1 MLPTDFG
8 YYNFEYTLD
17 CIKKD
22 WEDFHKNPG
31 KYEGRE
37 IDWAMEQTGRIM
49 HIQYAINTSVLL
61 KDESERNTQ
70 FKEEFLFAHTENTE
84 IEQLKNPILF
94 NTEVEAEATNQ
105 PMDEEIKLEVLGK
118 NDSKYA
124 ELENM
129 SVEDI
134 FKKELSAWGIHEGSF
149 AYKCAIS
156 LSKVGTPGMAYKDA
170 IKAVANDIGTNSG
183 IVSLAFSN
191 LVKKANFGRT
201 IYNPILPKLQHITKE
216 ILVRELLDFCE

>member
-37 IDWAMEQTGRIM
+37 IDWAMEQTKRIM

-61 KDESERNTQ
+61 KDESERNAQ
-70 FKEEFLFAHTENTE
+70 FEEEFLFAHAKNIE

-94 NTEVEAEATNQ
+94 NTEVEAEATGEIAKAVEGDTLVVD
-105 PMDEEIKLEVLGK
+105 PIYDSLEEKTAANIFEE
-118 NDSKYA
+118 
-124 ELENM
+124 EL
-129 SVEDI
+129 D
-134 FKKELSAWGIHEGSF
+134 AWGIDKKSF
-149 AYKCAIS
+149 TYECVMRIAEVGKAGMPYKELINLIADATFS
-156 LSKVGTPGMAYKDA
+156 NPGM
-170 IKAVANDIGTNSG
+170 
-183 IVSLAFSN
+183 VSIAFGR
-191 LVKKANFGRT
+191 LVKNADFSKT
-201 IYNPILPKLQHITKE
+201 KYNPVLKNIKQLTKE
-216 ILVRELLDFCE
+216 FVVSQLLDFCE

>member
-37 IDWAMEQTGRIM
+37 IDWAMEQTKRIM

-61 KDESERNTQ
+61 KDESERNAQ
-70 FKEEFLFAHTENTE
+70 FEEEFLFAHAKNIE

-94 NTEVEAEATNQ
+94 NTEVEAEATGEIAKAVEGDTLVVD
-105 PMDEEIKLEVLGK
+105 PIYDSLEEKTAANIFEE
-118 NDSKYA
+118 
-124 ELENM
+124 EL
-129 SVEDI
+129 D
-134 FKKELSAWGIHEGSF
+134 AWGIDKKSF
-149 AYKCAIS
+149 TYECVMRIAEVGKAGMPYKELINLIADATFS
-156 LSKVGTPGMAYKDA
+156 NPGM
-170 IKAVANDIGTNSG
+170 
-183 IVSLAFSN
+183 VSIA
-191 LVKKANFGRT
+191 FGRLVRNADFSKT
-201 IYNPILPKLQHITKE
+201 KYNPVLKNIKQLTKE
-216 ILVRELLDFCE
+216 FVVSQLLDFCE

>member
-37 IDWAMEQTGRIM
+37 IDWAMEQTKRIM

-61 KDESERNTQ
+61 KDESECNTQ
-70 FKEEFLFAHTENTE
+70 FKEEFLFAHAKNIE

-94 NTEVEAEATNQ
+94 NTEVEAEATGEIAEAVEG
-105 PMDEEIKLEVLGK
+105 DTLVVDSIYDSLEEKTAANIFEE
-118 NDSKYA
+118 
-124 ELENM
+124 EL
-129 SVEDI
+129 D
-134 FKKELSAWGIHEGSF
+134 AWGIDKKSF
-149 AYKCAIS
+149 TYECVMLIAEVGKAGMPYKELINLIADATFS
-156 LSKVGTPGMAYKDA
+156 NPGM
-170 IKAVANDIGTNSG
+170 
-183 IVSLAFSN
+183 VSIA
-191 LVKKANFGRT
+191 FGRLVRNADFSKT
-201 IYNPILPKLQHITKE
+201 KYNPVLKNIKQLTKE
-216 ILVRELLDFCE
+216 FVVSQLLDFCE

>member
-37 IDWAMEQTGRIM
+37 IDWAMEQTKRIM

-61 KDESERNTQ
+61 KDESECNTQ
-70 FKEEFLFAHTENTE
+70 FKEEFLFAHAKNIE

-94 NTEVEAEATNQ
+94 NTEVEAEATGEIAEAVEGDTLVVD
-105 PMDEEIKLEVLGK
+105 PIYDSLEEKTAANIFEE
-118 NDSKYA
+118 
-124 ELENM
+124 EL
-129 SVEDI
+129 D
-134 FKKELSAWGIHEGSF
+134 AWGIDKKSF
-149 AYKCAIS
+149 TYECVMLIAEVGKAGMPYKELINLIADATFS
-156 LSKVGTPGMAYKDA
+156 NPGM
-170 IKAVANDIGTNSG
+170 
-183 IVSLAFSN
+183 VSIA
-191 LVKKANFGRT
+191 FGRLVRNADFSKT
-201 IYNPILPKLQHITKE
+201 KYNPVLKNIKQLTKE
-216 ILVRELLDFCE
+216 FVVSQLLDFCE

>member
-37 IDWAMEQTGRIM
+37 IDWAMEQTKRIM

-61 KDESERNTQ
+61 KDESERNAQ
-70 FKEEFLFAHTENTE
+70 FEEEFLFAHAKNIE

-94 NTEVEAEATNQ
+94 NTEVEAEATGEIAKAV
-105 PMDEEIKLEVLGK
+105 EEDTLVVDPIYDSLEEK
-118 NDSKYA
+118 TAANIFEE
-124 ELENM
+124 EL
-129 SVEDI
+129 D
-134 FKKELSAWGIHEGSF
+134 AWGIDKKSF
-149 AYKCAIS
+149 TYECVMRIAEVGKAGMPYKELINLIADATFS
-156 LSKVGTPGMAYKDA
+156 NPGM
-170 IKAVANDIGTNSG
+170 
-183 IVSLAFSN
+183 VSIAFGR
-191 LVKKANFGRT
+191 LVKNADFSKT
-201 IYNPILPKLQHITKE
+201 KYNPVLKNIKQLTKE
-216 ILVRELLDFCE
+216 FVVSQLLDFCE

>member
-37 IDWAMEQTGRIM
+37 IDWAMEQTKRIM

-61 KDESERNTQ
+61 KDESERNAQ
-70 FKEEFLFAHTENTE
+70 FEEEFLFAHAKNIE

-94 NTEVEAEATNQ
+94 NTEVEAEATGEIAEAIKGDTLVVD
-105 PMDEEIKLEVLGK
+105 PIYDSLEEKTAANIFEE
-118 NDSKYA
+118 
-124 ELENM
+124 EL
-129 SVEDI
+129 D
-134 FKKELSAWGIHEGSF
+134 AWGIDKKSF
-149 AYKCAIS
+149 TYECVMLIAEVGKAGMPYKELINLIADATFS
-156 LSKVGTPGMAYKDA
+156 NPGM
-170 IKAVANDIGTNSG
+170 
-183 IVSLAFSN
+183 VSIAFGR
-191 LVKKANFGRT
+191 LVKNADFSKT
-201 IYNPILPKLQHITKE
+201 KYNPVLKNIKQLTKE
-216 ILVRELLDFCE
+216 FVVSQLLDFCE

>member
-37 IDWAMEQTGRIM
+37 IDWAMEQTKRIM

-61 KDESERNTQ
+61 KDESERNAQ
-70 FKEEFLFAHTENTE
+70 FEEEFLFAHAKNIE

-94 NTEVEAEATNQ
+94 NTEVEAEATG
-105 PMDEEIKLEVLGK
+105 EI
-118 NDSKYA
+118 A
-124 ELENM
+124 
-129 SVEDI
+129 EDI
-134 FKKELSAWGIHEGSF
+134 KGDTLVGDPIYDSLEEKTAANIFEEELDAWGIDKKSF
-149 AYKCAIS
+149 TYECVMRIAEVGKAGMPYKELINLIADATFS
-156 LSKVGTPGMAYKDA
+156 NPGM
-170 IKAVANDIGTNSG
+170 
-183 IVSLAFSN
+183 VSIAFGR
-191 LVKKANFGRT
+191 LVKNADFSKT
-201 IYNPILPKLQHITKE
+201 KYNPVLKNIKQLTKE
-216 ILVRELLDFCE
+216 FVVSQLLDFCE

>member
-37 IDWAMEQTGRIM
+37 IDWAMEQTKRIM

-61 KDESERNTQ
+61 KDESECNTQ
-70 FKEEFLFAHTENTE
+70 FKEEFLFAHAKNIE

-94 NTEVEAEATNQ
+94 NTEVEAEATGEIAEAIKGDTLVVD
-105 PMDEEIKLEVLGK
+105 PIYDSLEEKTAANIFEE
-118 NDSKYA
+118 
-124 ELENM
+124 EL
-129 SVEDI
+129 D
-134 FKKELSAWGIHEGSF
+134 AWGIDKKSF
-149 AYKCAIS
+149 TYECVMRIAEVGKAGMPYKELINLIADATFS
-156 LSKVGTPGMAYKDA
+156 NPGM
-170 IKAVANDIGTNSG
+170 
-183 IVSLAFSN
+183 VSIAFGR
-191 LVKKANFGRT
+191 LVKNADFSKT
-201 IYNPILPKLQHITKE
+201 KYNPVLKNIKQLTKE
-216 ILVRELLDFCE
+216 FVVSQLLDFCE

>member
-37 IDWAMEQTGRIM
+37 IDWAMEQTKRIM

-61 KDESERNTQ
+61 KDESECNTQ
-70 FKEEFLFAHTENTE
+70 FKEEFLFAHAKNIE

-94 NTEVEAEATNQ
+94 NTEVEAEATGEIAKAVEG
-105 PMDEEIKLEVLGK
+105 DTLVVDSIYDSLEEKTAANIFEE
-118 NDSKYA
+118 
-124 ELENM
+124 EL
-129 SVEDI
+129 D
-134 FKKELSAWGIHEGSF
+134 AWGIDKKSF
-149 AYKCAIS
+149 TYECVMLIAEVGKAGMPYKELINLIADATFS
-156 LSKVGTPGMAYKDA
+156 NPGM
-170 IKAVANDIGTNSG
+170 
-183 IVSLAFSN
+183 VSIA
-191 LVKKANFGRT
+191 FGRLVRNADFSKT
-201 IYNPILPKLQHITKE
+201 KYNPVLKNIKQLTKE
-216 ILVRELLDFCE
+216 FVVSQLLDFCE